1 MRAVADTIRSRSSAK
16 GAGVEVEAGK
26 KEAILDIV
34 LIVTYG
40 YNVPQV
46 VQNVREA
53 IAKEI
58 HGMLGL
64 VAKEINASVVGIEFP
79 DSARSRDYRGVA
91 RAGRNANNTA
101 LGDFNPNPGPCIK
114 TNDTLAQGTFTPLSY
129 PAPISCTKSREAA
142 PHRLMDR
149 GLGTKPTTH
158 LACQDFIGTRKALV
172 DLRLLLFQLAG
183 R

>member
-1 MRAVADTIRSRSSAK
+1 MDADAESSEDASTERRPSSSAFPFSTDNPSGVPGITEIESDVIAAIAGHVVMNVEGVARLGATGGIVRAVADTIRSRSSAK

-26 KEAILDIV
+26 KEAILDII

-79 DSARSRDYRGVA
+79 DSARSRTIV
-91 RAGRNANNTA
+91 
-101 LGDFNPNPGPCIK
+101 
-114 TNDTLAQGTFTPLSY
+114 
-129 PAPISCTKSREAA
+129 E
-142 PHRLMDR
+142 
-149 GLGTKPTTH
+149 
-158 LACQDFIGTRKALV
+158 
-172 DLRLLLFQLAG
+172 
-183 R
+183 

>member
-16 GAGVEVEAGK
+16 GAGVEVEVGK

-79 DSARSRDYRGVA
+79 DSA
-91 RAGRNANNTA
+91 
-101 LGDFNPNPGPCIK
+101 
-114 TNDTLAQGTFTPLSY
+114 
-129 PAPISCTKSREAA
+129 KSRTVE
-142 PHRLMDR
+142 
-149 GLGTKPTTH
+149 
-158 LACQDFIGTRKALV
+158 
-172 DLRLLLFQLAG
+172 
-183 R
+183 